1 MALNTHDQQQ
11 IRQYLLGKLSEAE
24 QEKIDERLMVEDE
37 LFDEFEASKD
47 ELVEEYRAG
56 DLGHTEREWFESHYL
71 ASADGRQRYA
81 FASTMDHM
89 AQRQPRPV
97 HVLTPV
103 PRRKFFERIQQ
114 FATVQPWAFGI
125 AASVLLVLIAGFIAI
140 RLTSQSQGQV
150 FEATL
155 TRVTV
160 KRGGEEGPPPPT
172 IQVPANTTQ
181 LKLRLQLPKPAP
193 ANTRYTALLDDRVN
207 TNNVDIVAS
216 DPESVTVSIP
226 RKQLPSGWYTLELT
240 ATSPN
245 GNVQVLSYPF
255 TVE

>member
-1 MALNTHDQQQ
+1 MALNTRDQQQ
-11 IRQYLLGKLSEAE
+11 IRQYLLGKLSETE

-56 DLGHTEREWFESHYL
+56 DLDHTEREWFENHYL
-71 ASADGRQRYA
+71 ASAEGRQRYA
-81 FASTMDHM
+81 FASTMDHLTRR
-89 AQRQPRPV
+89 QRRPV
-97 HVLTPV
+97 RVPPPV
-103 PRRKFFERIQQ
+103 PKPNFFERIQQ

-125 AASVLLVLIAGFIAI
+125 AASVVLVLLVGVIAI
-140 RLTSQSQGQV
+140 RFTSQSQGQV

-155 TRVTV
+155 TNVNV
-160 KRGGEEGPPPPT
+160 KRGGEAGPPPPT
-172 IQVPANTTQ
+172 IHLPANTTQ
-181 LKLRLQLPKPAP
+181 VKLRLQLQKPAP

-216 DPESVTVSIP
+216 DAESVTVSIP

-240 ATSPN
+240 ATTAN
-245 GNVQVLSYPF
+245 GNVQQLSYPF
-255 TVE
+255 NVE